1 MTTRTTS
8 AASTAVPFLHP
19 GMKVPFIMVVTCF
32 AAWGIAAN
40 MTDPMVGAFKSV
52 FDMSLLQSALVQSA
66 YYGAYFLLAIPAAF
80 LNSRF
85 SYKVGVLVG
94 LALATAGGALF
105 VPAASAMTFNFFLL
119 ALFTLA
125 AGLSVLETSANPFVL
140 SMGPRSN
147 ATRRLNFA
155 QSFNPIGTL
164 SGSAIAAIFILPAIS
179 SPEDREGLSAE
190 AAQSQMQD
198 ELLAISTPYVVL
210 AVVLAIIL
218 VGIFLTRIPGQKAST
233 SFEVDPRGSG
243 SRISRLWANK
253 PYVFGVAAQY
263 FNVAGQTCIWTYTT
277 VYVVDTLDKSQ
288 GEAGR
293 WLIASLIIFGISRF
307 LMVFLMGF
315 IDSRKLMITMCLIG
329 IVLTMTAVLF
339 PSVLGAVAVV
349 ASSASLSLL
358 FPTIYGLAL
367 QDLSAE
373 DQKFG
378 AAGLVMAI
386 VGGATLPLVAA
397 AIGDASAVNYS
408 YIIPAVCFALIA
420 AYGVYTLKA
429 IDINV
434 KDDVDPAAGPAP
446 RVL

>member
-1 MTTRTTS
+1 MTSQTASRTTKD
-8 AASTAVPFLHP
+8 VPFLYP
-19 GMKVPFIMVVTCF
+19 GMKLPFIMVVFCF
-32 AAWGIAAN
+32 AGWGVAAN
-40 MTDPMVGAFKSV
+40 MTDPMVGAFSSV
-52 FDMSLLQSALVQSA
+52 FDMSLFQSTLTQSA

-80 LNSRF
+80 INSRF
-85 SYKVGVLVG
+85 SYKVGVLLG
-94 LALATAGGALF
+94 LALATGGAALF
-105 VPAASAMTFNFFLL
+105 LPAASSMTFGAFLL

-125 AGLSVLETSANPFVL
+125 AGLSILETSANPFVL

-179 SPEDREGLSAE
+179 SPEDREGLSTAE
-190 AAQSQMQD
+190 AQAQMQD

-210 AVVLAIIL
+210 GVALAIVL
-218 VGIFLTRIPGQKAST
+218 VGIFLTRVPGQKAST

-243 SRISRLWANK
+243 SRVSRLWANK
-253 PYVFGVAAQY
+253 PYVWGVGAQY
-263 FNVAGQTCIWTYTT
+263 LNVAGQTTIWTYTT
-277 VYVVDTLDKSQ
+277 VYVIDVLDRTQ

-315 IDSRKLMITMCLIG
+315 IDSRKLMITMCLLG
-329 IVLTMTAVLF
+329 IVLTLTAAFF
-339 PSVLGAVAVV
+339 PSVVGAVAVV
-349 ASSASLSLL
+349 ASSACLSLL

-367 QDLSAE
+367 QDLSGE

-386 VGGATLPLVAA
+386 VGGATLPLLAA
-397 AIGDASAVNYS
+397 AIGDAAGVNWS
-408 YIIPAVCFALIA
+408 YIIPAICFGLIA
-420 AYGVYTLKA
+420 AYGFYTLKA
-429 IDINV
+429 VNIDI
-434 KDDVDPAAGPAP
+434 KDDIQPDAPANP
-446 RVL
+446 RVV